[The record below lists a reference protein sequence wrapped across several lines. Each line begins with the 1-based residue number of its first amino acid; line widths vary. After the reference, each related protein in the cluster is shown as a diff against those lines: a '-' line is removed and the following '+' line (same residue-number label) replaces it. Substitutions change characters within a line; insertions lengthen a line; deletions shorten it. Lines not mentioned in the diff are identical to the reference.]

1 MRCVV
6 TLVFGPEQRLELPV
20 SVVTSTL
27 GALNAREWLE
37 DAWVRLECEPTRA
50 SGKVLLL
57 DKVLCVTAA
66 IGYPLLSQS
75 PERANELA
83 TQIALALSKP
93 FITVDLTDNTV
104 SF

>member
-6 TLVFGPEQRLELPV
+6 TFIFGPGQIVEQPV
-20 SVVTSTL
+20 NVVQSTM

-57 DKVLCVTAA
+57 DKVLCVTEA
-66 IGYPLLSQS
+66 IGYPILSQN
-75 PERANELA
+75 PERVTELA
-83 TQIALALSKP
+83 TQIALALGKP
-93 FITVDLTDNTV
+93 VITVDLVENSV